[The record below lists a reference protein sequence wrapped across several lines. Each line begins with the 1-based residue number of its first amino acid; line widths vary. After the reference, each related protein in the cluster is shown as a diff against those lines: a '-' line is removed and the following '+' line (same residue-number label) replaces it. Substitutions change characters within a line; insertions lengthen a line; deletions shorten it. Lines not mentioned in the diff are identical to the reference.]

1 MKDNKPEIW
10 NAGFLDVT
18 EYILTGP
25 TPQHRRQVEES
36 PRSEPIEVK
45 IIIQQTV

>member
-10 NAGFLDVT
+10 SGHFLDVT

-25 TPQHRRQVEES
+25 NLPIIKKHEEES
-36 PRSEPIEVK
+36 QP
-45 IIIQQTV
+45 